1 MALVGTNRRIY
12 WYKKQRIS
20 MNKIQIVVDVVL
32 VAAVVA
38 LFAIFFSRKPAN
50 GAAESVATAVSGE
63 ALPIAY
69 LNVDSLL
76 TNYAFAQDASER
88 LMQKQED
95 ARLKLNTKAR
105 SLQNEMADF
114 QRKLD
119 NNAFLSRDR
128 AEKEQQRLIKKQ
140 QDLQELEAKLTEDIM
155 LENQTLN
162 MQLADTLT
170 QFLQTFNADGRYQI
184 ILSNT
189 AKDNILMAADQYDI
203 TNEVIAGLNKRYKK

>member
-1 MALVGTNRRIY
+1 
-12 WYKKQRIS
+12 

-38 LFAIFFSRKPAN
+38 LFAIFFSNKPAK
-50 GAAESVATAVSGE
+50 GTAEPAAVIASGE
-63 ALPIAY
+63 ALPVAY

-76 TNYAFAQDASER
+76 TNYTFAQDASER

-119 NNAFLSRDR
+119 NNAFLSRER

-140 QDLQELEAKLTEDIM
+140 QDLQDLEAKLTEDIM
-155 LENQTLN
+155 LENQMLN
-162 MQLADTLT
+162 KQLADTLT

-189 AKDNILMAADQYDI
+189 AKDNVLMAADQYDI
-203 TNEVIAGLNKRYKK
+203 TDEVVAGLNKRYKK

>member
-1 MALVGTNRRIY
+1 
-12 WYKKQRIS
+12 

-50 GAAESVATAVSGE
+50 GAAEPVAAAVQGE

-76 TNYAFAQDASER
+76 TNYTFAQDASER

-119 NNAFLSRDR
+119 NNAFLSRER

-140 QDLQELEAKLTEDIM
+140 QDLQDLEAKLTEDIM

-162 MQLADTLT
+162 KQLADTLT

-189 AKDNILMAADQYDI
+189 AKDNVLMAADQYDI
-203 TNEVIAGLNKRYKK
+203 TDEVVAGLNKRYKK

>member
-1 MALVGTNRRIY
+1 
-12 WYKKQRIS
+12 

-38 LFAIFFSRKPAN
+38 LFAIFFSNKPAK
-50 GAAESVATAVSGE
+50 GAAEPAAAIASGE
-63 ALPIAY
+63 ALPVAY

-76 TNYAFAQDASER
+76 TNYTFAQDASER

-119 NNAFLSRDR
+119 NNAFLSRER

-140 QDLQELEAKLTEDIM
+140 QDLQDLEAKLTEDIM

-162 MQLADTLT
+162 KQLADTLT

-189 AKDNILMAADQYDI
+189 AKDNVLMAADQYDI
-203 TNEVIAGLNKRYKK
+203 TDEVVAGLNKRYKK